1 MCLAV
6 PGQVVDVH
14 EEHGMRMARVSFG
27 GVTRKA
33 CIEHV
38 PDAKPGDYVLVHVGF
53 ALSKID
59 EAEAMK
65 LFALLEE
72 LGTLTEELGP

>member
-6 PGQVVDVH
+6 PGKVVETL
-14 EEHGMRMARVSFG
+14 EEHGVRMARVSFG
-27 GVTRKA
+27 GVLKNA

-59 EAEAMK
+59 EAEAHK

-72 LGTLTEELGP
+72 LGTLTEELG

>member
-6 PGQVVDVH
+6 PGQVVDVA
-14 EEHGMRMARVSFG
+14 EERGLRMASVSFG
-27 GVTRKA
+27 GVVKKA
-33 CIEHV
+33 CLEHV
-38 PDAKPGDYVLVHVGF
+38 PDARPGDYVLVHVGF
-53 ALSKID
+53 ALSKVD
-59 EAEAMK
+59 EVEAKK